1 MLTDYVLIS
10 ALIFFISCGTLWMII
25 SKIQNSSFSTRIK
38 RVAIY
43 LGIAII
49 FLIVVLIFDHHSANH
64 IALNS

>member
-10 ALIFFISCGTLWMII
+10 ALIFFISCGILWTII
-25 SKIQNSSFSTRIK
+25 SKIQNSSFSIRFK
-38 RVAIY
+38 RVVFY

-64 IALNS
+64 IALNA